1 MSQDELLAV
10 LTMMVDNIEEAELC
24 KIAEK
29 FVQEI
34 DHSQVMVMM
43 VVMIMM
49 VMMMMVKM
57 VMMAVL
63 MIMVDNIVDE
73 EAKL

>member
-1 MSQDELLAV
+1 MLTQDELLAV

-34 DHSQVMVMM
+34 DHSQVMIMAVM
-43 VVMIMM
+43 VV
-49 VMMMMVKM
+49 VP
-57 VMMAVL
+57 VL
-63 MIMVDNIVDE
+63 
-73 EAKL
+73 